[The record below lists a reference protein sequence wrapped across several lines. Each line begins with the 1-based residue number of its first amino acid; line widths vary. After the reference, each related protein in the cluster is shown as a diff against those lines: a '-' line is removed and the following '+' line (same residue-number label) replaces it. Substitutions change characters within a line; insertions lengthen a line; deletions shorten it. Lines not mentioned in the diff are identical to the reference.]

1 MTRNARAGEPPTFA
15 THECAVAE
23 EAEIANRSR
32 LAWKEEQLRVWDLL
46 QLFTPW
52 LLLTISTAIYFS
64 WVLPASGEH
73 FLPEGASVL
82 GLVAVS
88 VPWVL
93 FGHTLPIRK
102 RTLRPVSAGF
112 FLAGLLA
119 LCVTLMAYSDIFLV
133 FTIAGFFHAY
143 LLRPWPLGVL
153 GVLATSV
160 ALNGSAMRVWADP
173 TPDTLAEFILIVAV
187 QTAAI
192 GVGILLTARS
202 EPEERKR
209 ERLVERLEAALHEN
223 AGLHAQLVAQDRESG
238 AQDERQRLAGE
249 IHDTLAQGLAGIIT
263 QLQAAERSAR
273 VRGESE
279 EHVARALRLARS
291 SLTEARRSVRALAP
305 QELGRAH
312 LPDALRTLTERWSR
326 DEGMS
331 AQMEVTGTREPLS
344 PAIEVSLFR
353 VAQESLT
360 NVAKHADASRVGVT
374 LSYTGTEVVLD
385 VRDDGRGFA
394 KGVGTGFGLT
404 SMRQRIRGVGGHIE
418 VQSAPGEG
426 TSVSVR
432 VPAIAP
438 GGPRAQGETDR

>member
-1 MTRNARAGEPPTFA
+1 MTRDAGAAERPSSGA
-15 THECAVAE
+15 HESAVAE
-23 EAEIANRSR
+23 EAQSANRSR
-32 LAWKEEQLRVWDLL
+32 LAWKKEQLRVWDLL
-46 QLFTPW
+46 QLITPW
-52 LLLTISTAIYFS
+52 LLLTISTAVYFS
-64 WVLPASGEH
+64 WVLPASGER
-73 FLPEGASVL
+73 FRPEGASVL

-88 VPWVL
+88 VLWVL
-93 FGHTLPIRK
+93 FGHTLPLRK
-102 RTLRPVSAGF
+102 KALRPVPAGVF
-112 FLAGLLA
+112 FLGLLA
-119 LCVTLMAYSDIFLV
+119 LCVTLMTYSDIFLV

-153 GVLATSV
+153 GVLATSM

-173 TPDTLAEFILIVAV
+173 SPDTLAEFLLIVAV

-209 ERLVERLEAALHEN
+209 EELVERLEAALHEN
-223 AGLHAQLVAQDRESG
+223 AGLHAQLVAQARESG

-263 QLQAAERSAR
+263 QLQAAERSAST
-273 VRGESE
+273 RGETD
-279 EHVARALRLARS
+279 EHVARALRLARG

-326 DEGMS
+326 EQGIS
-331 AQMEVTGTREPLS
+331 ARVEVTGTREPLS

-360 NVAKHADASRVGVT
+360 NVAKHAGASRVGVT
-374 LSYTGTEVVLD
+374 LSYTGTEVLLD
-385 VRDDGRGFA
+385 VRDDGRGFTE
-394 KGVGTGFGLT
+394 GVGTGFGLT
-404 SMRQRIRGVGGHIE
+404 SMRQRVRGVGGHIE

-426 TSVSVR
+426 TSVSAR

-438 GGPRAQGETDR
+438 GGTRAKGEDDR

>member
-1 MTRNARAGEPPTFA
+1 MTRDAGAAERPSSG
-15 THECAVAE
+15 THESAVAE
-23 EAEIANRSR
+23 EAQSANRSR
-32 LAWKEEQLRVWDLL
+32 LAWKKEQLRVWDLL
-46 QLFTPW
+46 QLVTPW
-52 LLLTISTAIYFS
+52 LLLTISTAVYFS
-64 WVLPASGEH
+64 WVLPASGER
-73 FLPEGASVL
+73 FRPGGASVL

-88 VPWVL
+88 VLWVL
-93 FGHTLPIRK
+93 FGHTLPLR
-102 RTLRPVSAGF
+102 RRALRPVPAGVF
-112 FLAGLLA
+112 FLGLLA
-119 LCVTLMAYSDIFLV
+119 LCVTLMTYSDIFLV

-209 ERLVERLEAALHEN
+209 EELVERLEAALHEN
-223 AGLHAQLVAQDRESG
+223 AGLHAQLVAQARESG

-263 QLQAAERSAR
+263 QLQAAERSAST
-273 VRGESE
+273 RGETD
-279 EHVARALRLARS
+279 EHVARALRLARG

-326 DEGMS
+326 EQGIG
-331 AQMEVTGTREPLS
+331 ARVEVTGTREPLS

-360 NVAKHADASRVGVT
+360 NVAKHAGASRVGVT
-374 LSYTGTEVVLD
+374 LSYTGTEVLLD
-385 VRDDGRGFA
+385 VRDDGRGFTE
-394 KGVGTGFGLT
+394 GVGTGFGLT
-404 SMRQRIRGVGGHIE
+404 SMRQRVRGVGGHIA

-426 TSVSVR
+426 TSVSAR

-438 GGPRAQGETDR
+438 GGTRAKGENGR

>member
-1 MTRNARAGEPPTFA
+1 MMRDAGERPRSG
-15 THECAVAE
+15 THESAIAE

-32 LAWKEEQLRVWDLL
+32 LAWKKEQLRVWDLL

-52 LLLTISTAIYFS
+52 LLLAISTAIYFS
-64 WVLPASGEH
+64 WVLPGSDER
-73 FLPEGASVL
+73 FWPEGASVL
-82 GLVAVS
+82 ALIAVS
-88 VPWVL
+88 VLWVM
-93 FGHTLPIRK
+93 FGHTLPIRR
-102 RTLRPVSAGF
+102 RTLRPVPTVIYF
-112 FLAGLLA
+112 VGLLA
-119 LCVTLMAYSDIFLV
+119 LCATLMTYSDVFIV

-143 LLRPWPLGVL
+143 LLKPWPVGLL

-160 ALNGSAMRVWADP
+160 VLNGSAMRVWADR
-173 TPDTLAEFILIVAV
+173 TPEALAEFILIVSV

-209 ERLVERLEAALHEN
+209 EELVERLEAALHEN
-223 AGLHAQLVAQDRESG
+223 AGLHAQLVVQAREAG
-238 AQDERQRLAGE
+238 AQDERQRLASE

-263 QLQAAERSAR
+263 QLQAVERTS
-273 VRGESE
+273 GETD

-312 LPDALRTLTERWSR
+312 LPDALRTLTERWAA
-326 DEGMS
+326 DEGIS
-331 AQMEVTGTREPLS
+331 AQVEITGTREPLS

-360 NVAKHADASRVGVT
+360 NVAKHAEASRVGVT
-374 LSYTGTEVVLD
+374 LSYAGAEVLLD

-394 KGVGTGFGLT
+394 KATGTGFGLT
-404 SMRQRIRGVGGHIE
+404 SMRQRIRGVGGHVE

-426 TSVSVR
+426 TSVSAR

-438 GGPRAQGETDR
+438 GGAEPKKETGR

>member
-1 MTRNARAGEPPTFA
+1 MRDAGAGERPSSGTRA
-15 THECAVAE
+15 SALAQ

-32 LAWKEEQLRVWDLL
+32 LAWKAEQLRVWDLL
-46 QLFTPW
+46 QLITPW
-52 LLLTISTAIYFS
+52 LLLTISTTIYFS
-64 WVLPASGEH
+64 WVLPASGEG
-73 FLPEGASVL
+73 FWPEGASVL

-88 VPWVL
+88 VLWVL
-93 FGHTLPIRK
+93 FGHTLPLR
-102 RTLRPVSAGF
+102 RRALRPVPAGIYF
-112 FLAGLLA
+112 VGLLA
-119 LCVTLMAYSDIFLV
+119 LCVTLMTYSDIFLV

-160 ALNGSAMRVWADP
+160 ALNGSVMRVWDDP
-173 TPDTLAEFILIVAV
+173 TPEMLAEFLLIVAV

-192 GVGILLTARS
+192 GVGIVLTARS

-209 ERLVERLEAALHEN
+209 EELVERLEAALHEN
-223 AGLHAQLVAQDRESG
+223 AGLHAQLVAQARESG

-273 VRGESE
+273 EQGETD

-291 SLTEARRSVRALAP
+291 SLTEARRSVQALAP

-312 LPDALRTLTERWSR
+312 LPDALRTLTERWSE
-326 DEGMS
+326 DHEMT
-331 AQMEVTGTREPLS
+331 AQLEVTGTREPLS

-360 NVAKHADASRVGVT
+360 NVAKHAEASRVGVT
-374 LSYTGTEVVLD
+374 LSYTGPEVLLD
-385 VRDDGRGFA
+385 VRDDGRGFV

-404 SMRQRIRGVGGHIE
+404 SMRQRIRGVGGHVE

-426 TSVSVR
+426 TSVSAR

-438 GGPRAQGETDR
+438 GDTGAEEETDR